1 MDYFKGRLIRILVA
15 QYPCT
20 LCGNISCLLIALPN
34 SYTQNIK
41 KSPGNLSLSN
51 LFKYLHNV
59 GTKPTAYVR
68 QRHPPWIKSFKD
80 DALKALDGIAP
91 LNIWYKKISL
101 WGSAQTY
108 GSGMVGGRGRR
119 GRRLS
124 GKNLLIA
131 THFAPAGSGLNSHCQ
146 ENRGCN

>member
-15 QYPCT
+15 QYPCM
-20 LCGNISCLLIALPN
+20 LCGNISCLLTALPN

-91 LNIWYKKISL
+91 LNIWYKKNQS
-101 WGSAQTY
+101 
-108 GSGMVGGRGRR
+108 VGICSDVWLRDGRWEGEKGKEAFRQKPTDCNSFCSCR
-119 GRRLS
+119 FRIEFTLS
-124 GKNLLIA
+124 GKQRL
-131 THFAPAGSGLNSHCQ
+131 
-146 ENRGCN
+146 